1 MEIDGGKIRIKRK
14 GSIKKLR
21 PNKKI
26 IVDKN
31 TKIIAPS
38 LQLAKPINNTNI
50 NKLEPS
56 LTTINLKPKEKQER
70 KNKTLNKA
78 VEIFNA
84 MNNEPPIPPEP
95 KPIPFEKI
103 KTKRPNKSLIKPI
116 EIFNA
121 NEPPI
126 SPEPKIIKTVRLKPK
141 SNPKIIQRVMG
152 VMPKEQQHEI
162 IEAHKQR
169 AINKI
174 QKAITKRLKFKKDIN
189 EITKLLEE
197 KKEKSAV
204 YDVMNNM
211 LNKLEDNEKRYILQ
225 NIINELIGN
234 IEDDQ
239 IKQEIA
245 EKQEEQNLEP
255 AVVVETPQEEIII
268 APKLKRKYNKKEETI
283 ETLNSI
289 IPHIAKK
296 TKIDNFGN
304 LTEKQ
309 QKKVFINSLHKSYI
323 DDGKTEEEAKLEIS
337 KFQNLN
343 PQEKKNIIRKF
354 ESEVVWASPS
364 VKLQVEEDVQPED
377 GGSIGSYVK
386 TVIYGRDDY
395 PPKVRNILEKYG
407 NQPFNKI
414 CIYRTPLSKLL
425 MGALALASG
434 NTIQQKINEQ
444 PYEKLYHLF
453 MSFQTPKGKV
463 YFEKNEVINAFTSIK
478 IPKDTEI
485 REINSIPSNN
495 LTINEALDKTKTRMG
510 DKFFKYQS
518 ANNNCQVFILN
529 ILQANN
535 IGSKKDYDFIK
546 QDTESLFK
554 GNSLFRKIANTVTDI
569 GAKVNEITQGS
580 GFDNKQS
587 PNYEGSNSDSDS
599 DSDEGSDS
607 DSDLELKGGEIK
619 RKSKPRVMNKK
630 PNRWI
635 MFVKDFAKKHKINYH
650 QALKHPNLKD
660 NYKKGG
666 AMPSFDDEYVAE
678 NYDAQNLGVSKA
690 KKSI

>member
-1 MEIDGGKIRIKRK
+1 MEIEGGKIRIKRK

-38 LQLAKPINNTNI
+38 PQLAKPINNTNI

-56 LTTINLKPKEKQER
+56 LTVKRER
-70 KNKTLNKA
+70 KNKILNKA

-95 KPIPFEKI
+95 KPIPETI
-103 KTKRPNKSLIKPI
+103 RI
-116 EIFNA
+116 
-121 NEPPI
+121 
-126 SPEPKIIKTVRLKPK
+126 KPK
-141 SNPKIIQRVMG
+141 SNPKIIERVMPKEQHEIIEKVMG

-239 IKQEIA
+239 IKQDIA

-255 AVVVETPQEEIII
+255 ALVIETPQEEIII
-268 APKLKRKYNKKEETI
+268 APKLKKEYKKTQKQIEKETKLKQEKEQKNK
-283 ETLNSI
+283 SI
-289 IPHIAKK
+289 IERVKSMIPNIAKK
-296 TKIDNFGN
+296 TPVSFAN
-304 LTEKQ
+304 LSEKQ
-309 QKKVFINSLHKSYI
+309 KKKVFLDTLYKSYI
-323 DDGKTEEEAKLEIS
+323 DDGKTEEEAKLELS
-337 KFQNLN
+337 KFQNLTT
-343 PQEKKNIIRKF
+343 QDKHNIISNF
-354 ESEVVWASPS
+354 ETEVIFAP
-364 VKLQVEEDVQPED
+364 LAPEVEEEVQSEED

-386 TVIYGRDDY
+386 TVISGRDNY
-395 PPKVRNILEKYG
+395 PPKVRNILEQYG

-444 PYEKLYHLF
+444 PYDKLYHLF

-463 YFEKNEVINAFTSIK
+463 YFEKNEVINAFTSMK
-478 IPKDTEI
+478 ITKDTEI
-485 REINSIPSNN
+485 KEINSIPSN

-580 GFDNKQS
+580 GIDIDINSHNNNKQS
-587 PNYEGSNSDSDS
+587 PNYEGSNSN
-599 DSDEGSDS
+599 SDEGSDS
-607 DSDLELKGGEIK
+607 DSDLELKGGKIK
-619 RKSKPRVMNKK
+619 RKS
-630 PNRWI
+630 NRWI

-650 QALKHPNLKD
+650 QALKHPNLKN

-666 AMPSFDDEYVAE
+666 AMPSFADEYIAE
-678 NYDAQNLGVSKA
+678 NYDAQNLGASKG
-690 KKSI
+690 KKSL

>member
-1 MEIDGGKIRIKRK
+1 MEIEGGKIRIKRK

-50 NKLEPS
+50 NKLQPS
-56 LTTINLKPKEKQER
+56 LTVKRER

-95 KPIPFEKI
+95 KPIPETI
-103 KTKRPNKSLIKPI
+103 RI
-116 EIFNA
+116 
-121 NEPPI
+121 
-126 SPEPKIIKTVRLKPK
+126 KPK
-141 SNPKIIQRVMG
+141 SNPKIIERVMPKEQHEIIEKVMG

-255 AVVVETPQEEIII
+255 AVVIDTPQEEIII
-268 APKLKRKYNKKEETI
+268 APKLKRKYNKKDVTI
-283 ETLNSI
+283 ETLNSM

-309 QKKVFINSLHKSYI
+309 QKKVFIYSLHKSYI
-323 DDGKTEEEAKLEIS
+323 DDGKTEEEANLEIS

-343 PQEKKNIIRKF
+343 PQEKKDIIRKF

-364 VKLQVEEDVQPED
+364 VKLQVEEEVPSED

-395 PPKVRNILEKYG
+395 PPKVRNILEQYG
-407 NQPFNKI
+407 NQNFNKI

-478 IPKDTEI
+478 ISKDTEI
-485 REINSIPSNN
+485 REINSIPSN

-554 GNSLFRKIANTVTDI
+554 GNILFRKIANTVTDI

-580 GFDNKQS
+580 GVDNKQS
-587 PNYEGSNSDSDS
+587 PNYEGSNI
-599 DSDEGSDS
+599 DSDEGTDS

-619 RKSKPRVMNKK
+619 RKSNHRVMNKK

-666 AMPSFDDEYVAE
+666 AMPSFADEYIAE